1 MKWIA
6 NAKIKVKIIVS
17 FVIISIFI
25 LIAGGVSLWEMER
38 INAGGKYIYENN
50 LMPIDHLT
58 RVQKDMLK
66 IRSELLLLTYERDA
80 SKINERVDN
89 INNLSKYV
97 TKELEEYAKT
107 NVSQEEKDI
116 IPQFSNDLEE
126 YGKCRQEL
134 LDHIQK
140 KQYSELIEH
149 LPKVNEYR
157 DKIDLQIEKLIEI
170 NKEHAVDISNNN
182 DSIFNSTRI
191 ILTMLTI
198 LNLIIA
204 LTLGYLISNIITK
217 QLKKGLD
224 FANRLAQGDLT
235 GSIEARTNDEIGE
248 LISALN
254 TAVENTREL
263 ISHIGEVTNYVSST
277 SEELSSTVEEVTS
290 KMEVINNS
298 TKLIASSMEEN
309 SGSIEEVSASS
320 EQIEATTNELSLK
333 AEDGSRTSEE
343 IKKRA
348 VKVKQD
354 SMEHIKIVEEN
365 YKIKEDNILKAI
377 EDGKVVE
384 EVKSMADTIAN
395 IASQTNLLALNAA
408 IEAARAGEQGK
419 GFAVV
424 AEEVRKLAEQSS
436 QSVSVIKE
444 VIEKVQESF
453 KNISDNSS
461 DVLNF
466 INTVVHK
473 DYLQMAEIGNQ
484 YEKDSI
490 YLSKFMDELAASTEE
505 INATIEETS
514 AAVQTINASIEETT
528 AGSTEI
534 LNGVTETTE
543 ALENIADRTQKQ
555 AEICDKL
562 NTLVSKFRV

>member
-116 IPQFSNDLEE
+116 IPQFSNDLEG
-126 YGKCRQEL
+126 YRKCRQEL

-140 KQYSELIEH
+140 KQYSELAEH
-149 LPKVNEYR
+149 LSKVSEYR
-157 DKIDLQIEKLIEI
+157 DKTDLEIEKLIEI

-235 GSIEARTNDEIGE
+235 GSIEIRTNDEIGE

-277 SEELSSTVEEVTS
+277 SEEISSTVEEVTS

-348 VKVKQD
+348 VQVKQD
-354 SMEHIKIVEEN
+354 SMEHIKIVEDN

-555 AEICDKL
+555 AEVCDKL